1 MRSDDAVKGFV
12 LIEVD
17 ELAFRF
23 REDRDLIKKALDHL
37 EKGRKAQETEFEG
50 LWRVPVPLS
59 EATQ

>member
-37 EKGRKAQETEFEG
+37 ENGRKAYATEFDG
-50 LWRVPVPLS
+50 LWRVPVSL
-59 EATQ
+59 